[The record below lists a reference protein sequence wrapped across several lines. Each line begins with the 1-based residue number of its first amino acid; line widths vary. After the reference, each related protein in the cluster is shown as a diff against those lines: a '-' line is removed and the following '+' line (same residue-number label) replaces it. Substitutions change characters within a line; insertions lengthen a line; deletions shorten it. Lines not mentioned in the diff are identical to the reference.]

1 MHQKEVKPDLELIA
15 LEIILWSKSRYG
27 WFVSKHVS
35 DNQLA
40 KELGKELSNLSMHQ
54 LNFIDKAKVKW
65 VEDEHEKP
73 PNVVEFVS
81 TVKQVCEID
90 RKKKQTER
98 LEPTYHEDKKDYA
111 GLWDTASDEDKMTF
125 FDRYDSKV
133 IPSATK
139 YWARKFFRDKGL
151 EEEKITELLEY

>member
-1 MHQKEVKPDLELIA
+1 MHQREVKPDLELIA

-65 VEDEHEKP
+65 VEDEHDKP
-73 PNVVEFVS
+73 PNTVEFVT

-90 RKKKQTER
+90 RKQRESER
-98 LEPTYHEDKKDYA
+98 LTPRLQHERKDYA
-111 GLWDTASDEDKMTF
+111 GMWDSSSDEDKMTF
-125 FDRYDSKV
+125 FERYDAKEC
-133 IPSATK
+133 PSATK
-139 YWARKFFRDKGL
+139 YFARKYYRDIGL
-151 EEEKITELLEY
+151 EDKKIAELMEY